1 MKTFIYKAIISL
13 ITIVLVYEF
22 TLGKQIKKYSNKI
35 DYFSTKEGRK
45 ELIVDLRE
53 EVKKGVN
60 KERYLSKKD
69 ARLLNKFFKKI
80 QKELNE
86 SED

>member
-1 MKTFIYKAIISL
+1 MKTFIYKAIISW

-22 TLGKQIKKYSNKI
+22 TLGKQIKKYSDRL

-60 KERYLSKKD
+60 KERYLSKED